1 MKVIGIFTNEQ
12 KDPGFRL
19 TRRICD
25 ALEARNIEYCFDES
39 MMGRIHGPEIG
50 DLSPELMI
58 VLGGDGTMLSAAR
71 KYAESG
77 VPLLGLNLGRMG
89 FLLDT
94 EFTEFESAIDA
105 VLRGEYA
112 VEERLMLAASIYSA
126 ETGEVKYS
134 EYALNEAV
142 VSQKNIQRLI
152 HVDLRVNGTPVDHM
166 HCDGL
171 IVSTPTGST
180 GYSLSAGG
188 SIVMPNLGVMLITP
202 VCSHSLTSFKMVLS
216 DQDVVEIV
224 PKKGSAALTLDGQ
237 VYHDIDED
245 DRVVICS
252 AGFKAKFARYTN
264 KDFFTVLKDKF
275 TEWNMKQRFYDE
287 K

>member
-1 MKVIGIFTNEQ
+1 MKNIGIFTNEQ
-12 KDPGFRL
+12 KDPGFQL
-19 TRRICD
+19 TKKICE
-25 ALEARNIEYCFDES
+25 ALEKRKIEYSFDES
-39 MMGRIHGPEIG
+39 LMGK
-50 DLSPELMI
+50 LI

-71 KYAESG
+71 KYAAMG
-77 VPLLGLNLGRMG
+77 IPLLGLNLGRMG

-94 EFTEFESAIDA
+94 EFTEFEAAIDA
-105 VLRGEYA
+105 MICGDYE
-112 VEERLMLAASIYSA
+112 VEERLMLSASIYSA

-142 VSQKNIQRLI
+142 VSQKNIQRII
-152 HVDLRVNGTPVDHM
+152 HVDLSVNGTTVDRM

-202 VCSHSLTSFKMVLS
+202 VCSHSLTSFKMVIS
-216 DQDVVEIV
+216 DQDTVEIV

-237 VYHDIDED
+237 VYRDIDED

-252 AGFKAKFARYTN
+252 AEFKVKFAKYTN

-275 TEWNMKQRFYDE
+275 TEWNTKQRF
-287 K
+287 

>member
-1 MKVIGIFTNEQ
+1 MNVIGIFTNEQ
-12 KDPGFRL
+12 KDPGFQL

-25 ALEARNIEYCFDES
+25 TLSARNIEYCFDES
-39 MMGRIHGPEIG
+39 LMGRLSGPEIG
-50 DLSPELMI
+50 DLSPELII

-71 KYAESG
+71 KYASMG
-77 VPLLGLNLGRMG
+77 IPLLGLNLGRMG

-94 EFTEFESAIDA
+94 EFSEFEAAIDA
-105 VLRGEYA
+105 MLCGEYT
-112 VEERLMLAASIYSA
+112 VEERLMLEASIYSA

-152 HVDLRVNGTPVDHM
+152 HVDLSVNGNSIDRM

-188 SIVMPNLGVMLITP
+188 SIVMPDLGVMLITP
-202 VCSHSLTSFKMVLS
+202 VCSHSLTSFKMVIS
-216 DQDVVEIV
+216 EKDVVEIV

-237 VYHDIDED
+237 VYRDIDED
-245 DRVVICS
+245 DRVVIRS
-252 AGFKAKFARYTN
+252 AGFKARFARYTN

-275 TEWNMKQRFYDE
+275 TEWNIKQRFSDE